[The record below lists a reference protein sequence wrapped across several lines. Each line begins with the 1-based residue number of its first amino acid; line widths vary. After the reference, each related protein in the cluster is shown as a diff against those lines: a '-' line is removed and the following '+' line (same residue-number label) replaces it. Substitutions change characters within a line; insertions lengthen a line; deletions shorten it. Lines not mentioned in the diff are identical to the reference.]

1 MKHHI
6 FYNLISNADVEP
18 SNVFCVMRGDD
29 GEEVLTCGD
38 ALDRAGRV
46 QAMLKSR
53 GVDRGDVVALM
64 LDGQVDVMTAFVG
77 VSLMGA
83 IPTVMPLNTQKQN
96 PETFWSSHAKLFER
110 TGVRA
115 VVTTAAGLK
124 NINDWMT
131 GSAHQLGFL
140 LLDHADCGSF
150 DPDRTITE
158 VDHDDIALL
167 QHSSGTTGLKKGVA
181 LSHGAVMEQIVSY
194 AESIG
199 LTKDDKIA
207 TWLPLYHDMGLLSS
221 FIMPAVIGSPIVA
234 IDPFRWVMEPHSIF
248 SMIHDHGCQF
258 TWFPNFAFE
267 HLVRTDRGDEVYDL
281 GGMKAFISCS
291 EPCKKETF
299 ERFQKAFVRHGVRA
313 EQLQTCYAMAETVFA
328 VTQSQVN
335 QPVRAAPQDMP
346 QFADGFTISN
356 TVSVGRPISGM
367 QVRIVDPDF
376 NQLPEGQCGQIAVKA
391 PYLFSAYYRLPDE
404 TAAAFVDGWYLTG
417 DIGTLVDGE
426 LFIIGRIKDVIVVN
440 GKNIVA
446 HEVEADVSRI
456 SGVKPGRAVAF
467 GVYSDRVGSEEL
479 VIVAE
484 RDGPL
489 SDHERAISAEI
500 RECVMSSCGIYP
512 ARVRLVEPGW
522 LVKTTSG
529 KISRSDNH
537 RKYLS
542 ELSP

>member
-1 MKHHI
+1 MNHHI
-6 FYNLISNADVEP
+6 FSNLLTNAHQDP
-18 SNVFCVMRGDD
+18 RSIFCVMRGDD
-29 GEEVLTCGD
+29 GDEVMTCGD
-38 ALDRAGRV
+38 ALDRAGRM
-46 QAMLKSR
+46 QAMLKSH
-53 GVDRGDVVALM
+53 GVGRGDVVALM

-96 PETFWSSHAKLFER
+96 PETFWFSHAKLFER

-115 VVTTAAGLK
+115 VVTTAAGLT
-124 NINDWMT
+124 NIHDWMT
-131 GSAHQLGFL
+131 GSAHHLDFL
-140 LLDHADCGSF
+140 LVDHADYGSF
-150 DPDRTITE
+150 DPDRTIAE

-181 LSHGAVMEQIVSY
+181 LSHGAVMEQIVCY
-194 AESIG
+194 AASIG

-221 FIMPAVIGSPIVA
+221 FIMPAVVGSPIVA

-267 HLVRTDRGDEVYDL
+267 HLVRTDRGDATYDL
-281 GGMKAFISCS
+281 AGMKAFISCS

-299 ERFQKAFVRHGVRA
+299 DRFQKAFVRHGVRA

-328 VTQSQVN
+328 VTQTEGF
-335 QPVRAAPQDMP
+335 QPVRAAPQDP
-346 QFADGFTISN
+346 QGLPDGFTISN

-367 QVRIVDPDF
+367 QVRIVDADF
-376 NQLPEGQCGQIAVKA
+376 NQLPAGRCGQISVKA
-391 PYLFSAYYRLPDE
+391 PYLFSSYYKLPAE
-404 TAAAFVDGWYLTG
+404 TAAAFVDGWYMTG
-417 DIGTLVDGE
+417 DIGTMVDGE

-484 RDGPL
+484 RNSPGTEQD
-489 SDHERAISAEI
+489 RTVSADI

-529 KISRSDNH
+529 KISRSDNQ

-542 ELSP
+542 EL